1 MLLFLF
7 SILTWWEY
15 NDDEFDKM
23 KTNSMNKPILVV
35 CYSKYCPH
43 CNGLPEGTKQY
54 ADGIGNRTD
63 IYVTMIECSENPGC
77 YRFQITG
84 TPHIALVIGKNRR
97 YWPRIR
103 SKNGED
109 WNKIIDSYL
118 NPTLREIKTDQELI
132 EAINEPTDGGATFH
146 LETPDT
152 KNQIFQSIQ
161 NLSNR
166 YRLYND
172 TFTYR
177 INTQLESQSP
187 QLTVY
192 TSSSCSIQYQPNS
205 GTVEEFVH
213 THRFGPKH
221 RYDLDEY
228 SKTFRKTPLITIYAE
243 ENLNGAQKYALKSF
257 SNDFCNKA
265 KFGWISLKESK
276 NMMKNVNKNNSE
288 LPLLVYHYKK
298 CVSIYK
304 GRVIK
309 AGESGFLGA
318 SIDNH
323 ICGATMENGQVIKK
337 NITQESNSNASLKE
351 PIPER
356 LKISGFKFSM
366 IYLFSLL
373 FLILVIRLRSTD
385 ENKEE

>member
-1 MLLFLF
+1 MLLILF

-15 NDDEFDKM
+15 NDDEFEEK
-23 KTNSMNKPILVV
+23 KKNSFQKPILVV

-54 ADGIGNRTD
+54 SDGIGNRTD
-63 IYVTMIECSENPGC
+63 IYVTTIECSEKTGC

-84 TPHIALVIGKNRR
+84 TPHIVLVIGKNRR
-97 YWPRIR
+97 YWPRIY

-118 NPTLREIKTDQELI
+118 NPSLREIKTDQELSK
-132 EAINEPTDGGATFH
+132 AIDEPTNGGATFH

-152 KNQIFQSIQ
+152 TNQIFLTLK

-177 INTQLESQSP
+177 LNNKLSTP

-192 TSSSCSIQYQPNS
+192 NSPSCSFQYYPNS
-205 GTVEEFVH
+205 ESVEDFVH

-221 RYDLDEY
+221 RYDMDEY
-228 SKTFRKTPLITIYAE
+228 SKTMKKIPLITAYVE
-243 ENLNGAQKYALKSF
+243 ENLNGAQKYALKTF
-257 SNDFCNKA
+257 SNNFCNKA

-276 NMMKNVNKNNSE
+276 NMMKFVGKNNSE
-288 LPLLVYHYKK
+288 LPLLVFHHKK
-298 CVSIYK
+298 CVSVYK
-304 GRVIK
+304 GRIIK
-309 AGESGFLGA
+309 AEESGFLA
-318 SIDNH
+318 AALDNH
-323 ICGATMENGQVIKK
+323 ICGSTMENGQFIK
-337 NITQESNSNASLKE
+337 NVTDEINLSNKDLSATKKW
-351 PIPER
+351 
-356 LKISGFKFSM
+356 KISGYKFS
-366 IYLFSLL
+366 IVYLFTLL
-373 FLILVIRLRSTD
+373 FLIIFIRFRSVD